1 MAKLQY
7 KSKIEDTFHCNNL
20 KAVWDGMKAM
30 TSQQNTYNRPISIDG
45 FNSNIA
51 SLQMLFNDKNGFT
64 HAQSDLFD
72 V

>member
-1 MAKLQY
+1 
-7 KSKIEDTFHCNNL
+7 
-20 KAVWDGMKAM
+20 MKAM